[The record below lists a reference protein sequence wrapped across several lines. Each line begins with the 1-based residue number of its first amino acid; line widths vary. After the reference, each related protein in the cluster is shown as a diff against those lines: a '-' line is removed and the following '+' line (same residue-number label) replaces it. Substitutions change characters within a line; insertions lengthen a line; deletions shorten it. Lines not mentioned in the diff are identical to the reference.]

1 MTTKSPNQEFANEE
15 KGKPDIPICEKDACS
30 ISETAEIS
38 GLGRTKIYE
47 EIKAGRLIARKVGDR
62 TIILRTDR
70 EAYLSALPRGIDPQ
84 PEWLKQ
90 GAAQA
95 EDVT

>member
-15 KGKPDIPICEKDACS
+15 KSKAPIPVDEKDACS
-30 ISETAEIS
+30 IPETAECA
-38 GLGRTKIYE
+38 GVGRTRIYE
-47 EIKAGRLIARKVGDR
+47 EIKAGRLKARKVGDR

-70 EAYLSALPRGIDPQ
+70 QDWLKTLPQ
-84 PEWLKQ
+84 PEWLTQ